1 MNISDIIALKFENK
15 NQSNY
20 RLLAEN
26 PSIGILS
33 SGYVK
38 KDKTQG
44 SIIDYSTNHYAGLI
58 ILSGEGIYSDNNNK
72 NIPLKTGDFVQRF
85 PNTMHSTIVTSNNWS
100 ELFICIGVNIYKSL
114 SEIQVIPF
122 NKPVLTPGLDFELI
136 QMFLNYNKRLSTVN
150 ALELQLLVPEAIA
163 IISKASYLDK
173 MHSTTS
179 IEKSILILSTTYINE
194 NINKRFSVEDVAN
207 HVNLGYEKYR
217 KIFTKHYGISPGNY
231 IINARIR
238 KSQGLLSDISL
249 SIKEI
254 AFQLGYT
261 DSFTFSKQFKK
272 VTGLSPI
279 EFRKLYFY

>member
-20 RLLAEN
+20 RLLTEN
-26 PSIGILS
+26 PSIGTLS

-44 SIIDYSTNHYAGLI
+44 SIIDYSTNVYAGLI
-58 ILSGEGIYSDNNNK
+58 ILSGEGIYSDANNK
-72 NIPLKTGDFVQRF
+72 NIPLKAGDFVQRF
-85 PNTMHSTIVTSNNWS
+85 PYTKHSTIVTSDNWS
-100 ELFICIGVNIYKSL
+100 ELFICIGINIYKSL
-114 SEIQVIPF
+114 SELQIIPL

-136 QMFLNYNKRLSTVN
+136 QMYLNYNKKLSTVN
-150 ALELQLLVPEAIA
+150 ALELQLLLPEAIA

-173 MHSTTS
+173 MHATTS
-179 IEKSILILSTTYINE
+179 LEKSILILSTTYINE
-194 NINKRFSVEDVAN
+194 NIHKRFSVEDVAN

-217 KIFTKHYGISPGNY
+217 KIFTQHYGISPGNY

-238 KSQGLLSDISL
+238 KSQRLLSDISL

-272 VTGLSPI
+272 VTNLSPI